1 MMFEQNAIPI
11 WAIVMEQ
18 KIIDLQTQLS
28 FQEESIE
35 QMTKTLVAQQ
45 SEMYEISQMMLH
57 LQKQIYSHQVTSQDY
72 RYLDPLDQS

>member
-1 MMFEQNAIPI
+1 MMFGQNAKPI

-45 SEMYEISQMMLH
+45 SEMYEIRQMMLH
-57 LQKQIYSHQVTSQDY
+57 LQKQIQAMAPAEGEANTDETPPHY
-72 RYLDPLDQS
+72 

>member
-1 MMFEQNAIPI
+1 MMFEQNAKPI
-11 WAIVMEQ
+11 WVIVMEQ

-45 SEMYEISQMMLH
+45 SEMYELRQMLLH
-57 LQKQIYSHQVTSQDY
+57 LQKQIQAMTPSDIDASTNETPPHY
-72 RYLDPLDQS
+72 